1 MATTTPN
8 FGWSVP
14 TSTDLVKD
22 GATAIEL
29 LGDSID
35 ASLVDLKGGTTGQIL
50 SKASNADMDFVF
62 ITNDIGD
69 ITGVTASSPLTGGG
83 TSGAITVGIQD
94 ALTTQKGAVQL
105 SDSTSTTS
113 SILAATPTA
122 VKSAYDL
129 ADAAVAKSTVDAKG
143 DLLAGTADNTIAR
156 LAVGTNGHVL
166 TADSV
171 ETTGMKWAAIP
182 PGGGWTLLDSGNLTG
197 TATTVNI
204 TTTGYKQLI
213 VFNKDVVCTADWY
226 WQMRV
231 NGDTGS
237 NYGFINS
244 YQTSSTAVTTVANSQ
259 EQSIFSNQPV
269 EATDTNAFAQW
280 TISDPANSN
289 TVKLIQGVFCSKEFN
304 NNFRATATTS
314 GQWFAS
320 PAAITSLT
328 FAPSSTYSSG
338 TYEIYG
344 VK

>member
-113 SILAATPTA
+113 SVLAATPTA

-129 ADAAVAKSTVDAKG
+129 ADAAVAKSTIDAKG
-143 DLLAGTADNTIAR
+143 DVLAGTADNTIAR
-156 LAVGTNGHVL
+156 LAVGANGTVL
-166 TADSV
+166 TADSG
-171 ETTGMKWAAIP
+171 ETTGLKWAAP
-182 PGGGWTLLDSGNLTG
+182 AGGLTLVKTQTIG
-197 TATTVNI
+197 TTVSSVTVTDAFSATYDNYMI
-204 TTTGYKQLI
+204 VVNGGVGSAGSTNLGLQLGSTTTGYYAAGMVINYSNAAQTLASNNNAASFTRAGVMNTGDIAFFATLQDPFLTKVTKVQT
-213 VFNKDVVCTADWY
+213 VYNSADTNSQGGFFNGFLNSATSHTAFTIAPASGTLTGGTI
-226 WQMRV
+226 RV
-231 NGDTGS
+231 
-237 NYGFINS
+237 YG
-244 YQTSSTAVTTVANSQ
+244 YANS
-259 EQSIFSNQPV
+259 
-269 EATDTNAFAQW
+269 
-280 TISDPANSN
+280 
-289 TVKLIQGVFCSKEFN
+289 
-304 NNFRATATTS
+304 
-314 GQWFAS
+314 
-320 PAAITSLT
+320 
-328 FAPSSTYSSG
+328 
-338 TYEIYG
+338 
-344 VK
+344 